1 MPSFFRCTGE
11 VCDGMTS
18 FRDYHLFSSCQL
30 PHKERRATENHRRH
44 ERVISG
50 VRNYLHHPGDLLS
63 GLVLSAHGFDQQQI
77 TVAGY
82 TCARTV
88 IGACRAGNLERRR
101 WKMRLWFGEMSR
113 TFDRAAVIGRA
124 GRYAV
129 GVNGHVVTL
138 ESWNIRKISGSVQHS
153 QRGRSVV
160 FRQ

>member
-1 MPSFFRCTGE
+1 M
-11 VCDGMTS
+11 
-18 FRDYHLFSSCQL
+18 
-30 PHKERRATENHRRH
+30 
-44 ERVISG
+44 SG
-50 VRNYLHHPGDLLS
+50 VRSYLDHPDGLLD
-63 GLVLSAHGFDQQQI
+63 GLVLNAHGLDQEQKSI
-77 TVAGY
+77 AGY

-88 IGACRAGNLERRR
+88 IGACRAGKLERWR
-101 WKMRLWFGEMSR
+101 WKMRLWSGEMSR